1 MDVALR
7 NALIIEMREKGHTLD
22 HIAKKFKLS
31 KSGVFQIVN
40 GNRSVRTGEKT
51 QQLVQELKRTEAVEK
66 ETLFDI
72 IRSVRFSDIV
82 YKAVNILDNVDN
94 LNKEF
99 EERGIGNLY
108 RLVGVLTDKSIA
120 LEQLEIKKRE
130 LEIKEREL
138 EIRLKEL
145 ELRIQR
151 PEAFHEVHIINDA
164 PKEPYAS
171 AN

>member
-1 MDVALR
+1 MDVSLR
-7 NALIIEMREKGHTLD
+7 NALIMEMREKGHTLEF
-22 HIAKKFKLS
+22 IGKKFKLS
-31 KSGVFQIVN
+31 KSGVYQIVK
-40 GNRSVRTGEKT
+40 GNRSARTGEKT
-51 QQLVQELKRTEAVEK
+51 KELVQELKRTEAQEK

-99 EERGIGNLY
+99 NDRGIGNLF

-120 LEQLEIKKRE
+120 LEQLELDKRKMD
-130 LEIKEREL
+130 IKEREL

-164 PKEPYAS
+164 PKDDYAFK
-171 AN
+171 N